1 MTAATMR
8 RHAVFG
14 LSIAL
19 ALVLLMLAGIL
30 FRQGAFSR
38 NTSVYF
44 ITESAS
50 GLTRNSPCRRP
61 IGMRTRKLPAASLLA
76 FTNSRSFNNS

>member
-1 MTAATMR
+1 MNAPAMR
-8 RHAVFG
+8 RHAVLG

-19 ALVLLMLAGIL
+19 ALALLMLGAIL

-38 NTSVYF
+38 NTTVYF

-50 GLTRNSPCRRP
+50 GLE
-61 IGMRTRKLPAASLLA
+61 
-76 FTNSRSFNNS
+76 